1 MQWRLQNLYKM
12 TQKEFEELSEN
23 EVRYLNGY
31 DSLDY
36 VTEAWRAGYIYAQS
50 IIRKSIQED
59 NHEEFLS
66 KVENFVED
74 NLEEFAFGDE

>member
-36 VTEAWRAGYIYAQS
+36 VKEAWRAGYIYAQS
-50 IIRKSIQED
+50 IIRKSFQED

>member
-1 MQWRLQNLYKM
+1 M

-23 EVRYLNGY
+23 EVRFLNGY

-50 IIRKSIQED
+50 IIRKSFQE
-59 NHEEFLS
+59 NHQEEFLN
-66 KVENFVED
+66 KVEKFIED
-74 NLEEFAFGDE
+74 DLEEFAFGDEQ